1 MQREQWGSRFGFIM
15 AAAGSAVGL
24 GNVWKFPYLAGSEG
38 GSAFLII
45 YIAFMATIG
54 IGLMMAEIAI
64 GRSSQLNPVGAFR
77 KLGGAAWSWAG
88 GLGVLTAI
96 IILSYYSVIGG
107 WTIAYFVDTITGAT
121 FGGSAESLGSQF
133 GALVSDT
140 TRPLIYDIIFL
151 GLTLAVVIA
160 GVSAGIEKAV
170 KVLMPLLFLML
181 IVLVARSVT
190 LDGASAGIDFLMK
203 PKWAEVD
210 MGTVSAALGQAFF
223 SLSLGMGALIT
234 YGSYLDKKTNIRSSA
249 AWVCFLDTFVA
260 VLAGF
265 LVLPAVFAFGFDPSA
280 GPGLTFI
287 TLPAVFSDM
296 WGGQL
301 FQAFFFFMLFVAAIT
316 SSISL
321 VSIPVSYFTEQFRMS
336 RVGATLTVGVIVFL
350 LSIPCSLSLGIWSGH
365 TLFGYGVLD
374 LLSNTVDW
382 YLLPI
387 GGVAVSVLV
396 GWVAYDKIA
405 AELTN
410 QGELPFPMLIVW
422 KWIMRV
428 VAPVAIA
435 WVLIGPLWERLA
447 AAA

>member
-24 GNVWKFPYLAGSEG
+24 GNVWKFPYLVGENG

-54 IGLMMAEIAI
+54 IGLMMAEIGI
-64 GRSSQLNPVGAFR
+64 GRYSQMNPVGAFR
-77 KLGGAAWSWAG
+77 KIAGRGWSWAG
-88 GLGVLTAI
+88 MLGVITAI
-96 IILSYYSVIGG
+96 IIMSYYSVVGG
-107 WTIAYFVDTITGAT
+107 WTIAYFIDTLSGAVV
-121 FGGSAESLGSQF
+121 GGTPDELGSKF
-133 GALVSDT
+133 GALVGDT
-140 TRPLIYDIIFL
+140 TRPIIYDVIFL

-160 GVSAGIEKAV
+160 GVSSGIEKAV
-170 KVLMPLLFLML
+170 KVLMPLLFIML

-190 LDGASAGIDFLMK
+190 LEGASAGIDFLLS
-203 PKWAEVD
+203 PKWDEVG
-210 MGTVSAALGQAFF
+210 MGTISAALGQSFF
-223 SLSLGMGALIT
+223 SLSLGMGALVT
-234 YGSYLDKKTNIRSSA
+234 YGSYLNKNDNIRSSA
-249 AWVCFLDTFVA
+249 SWVCFLDTAVA

-265 LVLPAVFAFGFDPSA
+265 LVMPAVFAFGFNPGA

-287 TLPAVFSDM
+287 TLPAVFSGM

-321 VSIPVSYFTEQFRMS
+321 VAIPVSYLSEQFHMS
-336 RVGATLTVGVIVFL
+336 RVKATLLVGAIVFVV
-350 LSIPCSLSLGIWSGH
+350 SIPCSLSLGIWSDY

-387 GGVAVSVLV
+387 GGIAVAVCA
-396 GWVAYDKIA
+396 GWFAYDKIA

-410 QGELPFPMLIVW
+410 HGELPFPLLGAW
-422 KWIMRV
+422 KFIMRI
-428 VAPVAIA
+428 VAPIAIT
-435 WVLIGPLWERLA
+435 WVLVGPFLT
-447 AAA
+447 